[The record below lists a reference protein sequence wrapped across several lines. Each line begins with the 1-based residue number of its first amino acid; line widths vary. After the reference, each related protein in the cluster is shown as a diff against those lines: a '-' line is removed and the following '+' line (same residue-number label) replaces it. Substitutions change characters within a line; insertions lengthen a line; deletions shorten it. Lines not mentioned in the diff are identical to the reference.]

1 MVLVLWPFFR
11 MRVHF
16 RAFIGQNPHVF
27 VYHRQVIMK
36 MMLKI
41 MFYFCEILQ
50 YCSICFGHIVHIK
63 PYFPPVKMSAN
74 AISGLSVPAILID
87 HSETLDF
94 GYIWNNAMHGWMSLI
109 PHCCCSSAALFFML
123 AVILSI
129 LLVSFSLVVFAD
141 NAGAYGIGCHTRPPC
156 RFSVN

>member
-1 MVLVLWPFFR
+1 
-11 MRVHF
+11 
-16 RAFIGQNPHVF
+16 
-27 VYHRQVIMK
+27 
-36 MMLKI
+36 
-41 MFYFCEILQ
+41 
-50 YCSICFGHIVHIK
+50 
-63 PYFPPVKMSAN
+63 MSAN